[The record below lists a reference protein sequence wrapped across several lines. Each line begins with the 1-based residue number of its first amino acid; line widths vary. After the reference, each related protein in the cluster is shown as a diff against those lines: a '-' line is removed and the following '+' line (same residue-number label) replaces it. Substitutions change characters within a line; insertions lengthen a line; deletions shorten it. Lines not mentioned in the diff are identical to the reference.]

1 MVPQANR
8 SLTSPVERIM
18 RVLSSFGRDLTLAV
32 RHLRQTRIISGVAL
46 LSLALGIGANVAIF
60 SLVNAL
66 MLKALPVH
74 EPDRLVLLGFGSERS
89 QNTSLTHPQ
98 WEFLRDQQDVFAG
111 MTVTGG
117 ARFNLNA
124 GGESRPVAGLFVN
137 GDYLN
142 ALGVTPLV
150 GRSFTRDDDRRGG
163 GTDGPVAVLSYG
175 FWQREFGG
183 DRSVVGRAIALD
195 GHPFTVIGVTPRDFF
210 GVQVGRAFD
219 VAIPM
224 GTEPIIRGPE
234 SALDRR
240 SNWWLTVIARLAPGQ
255 SMAQAETRIRAL
267 QSRLREATMP
277 LDWPPQDQAEY
288 IKDPI
293 VLTPA
298 ATGVSLLR
306 TRYTAPLYALL
317 GMVGLVL
324 TVACANLA
332 NLLLAQSVSRRRE
345 LAVRLSLGAGRFQL
359 VRQLLVESIML
370 SLLGAAA
377 GLLIATWGSKAL
389 VSMLSTRTNIVALDL
404 SMDWR
409 VLGFTTGIGILT
421 GLVFG
426 VVPALRS
433 KVVSPADALRDHSRG
448 VVTGGGR
455 LNFGHGLVAAQIALS
470 FVLVFGS
477 TLFVRT
483 FVELTTQDAGFK
495 ADRVLLASV
504 DLRRTGVTDEPG
516 RLRLFEQVRDALDV
530 VPGIEAAA
538 ASLLTPVSGS
548 GRIQRIS
555 VPGYDAPE
563 RDRLAYFNIV
573 TEGYFKALATP
584 LLVGRDIGRRD
595 SARAPAVAVV
605 NQTFATRF
613 FAGQNPVGR
622 TFVIEPSGAARTD
635 RQVEIVG
642 MVADTKYRSLR
653 EPAPPT
659 IYLSIAQQDR
669 IGSSVRLAMR
679 TTGPPM
685 ALRKAVVAAVESVN
699 QEVVVDL
706 RTMEEDLGASVT
718 QERLVASLSAAFGGL
733 ALLLAVLG
741 LYGIMSYSVNRRQN
755 EIGIRMALGAE
766 PGKVVRL
773 VLFNVAII
781 TCVGLA
787 VGVAAAIGTGRFIN
801 AMLFNLAASDA
812 TMIAATAGTLAA
824 AAAIAGYLPARRAA
838 RIDPMAAL
846 RRD

>member
-1 MVPQANR
+1 
-8 SLTSPVERIM
+8 M
-18 RVLSSFGRDLTLAV
+18 RFLSSFGRDLTFAV
-32 RHLRQTRIISGVAL
+32 RQLRQTRIVSGVAL

-74 EPDRLVLLGFGSERS
+74 EPDRLVLLGFGSEGGA
-89 QNTSLTHPQ
+89 NTSFTHPQ

-137 GDYLN
+137 GDYFN

-150 GRSFTRDDDRRGG
+150 GRSFTREDDRRGG
-163 GTDGPVAVLSYG
+163 GTDGPVVVLSYG

-183 DRSVVGRAIALD
+183 EPSVVGRSIALD
-195 GHPFTVIGVTPRDFF
+195 GNPFTVIGVTPRDFF

-224 GTEPIIRGPE
+224 GTEPIIRGAE
-234 SALDRR
+234 SRLDQR

-255 SMAQAETRIRAL
+255 SMAQAEIRIRAL
-267 QSRLREATMP
+267 QSQLREATMP
-277 LDWPPQDQAEY
+277 LDWRAQDQAEY
-288 IKDPI
+288 IREPI
-293 VLTPA
+293 ELTAA

-306 TRYTAPLYALL
+306 TRYSQPLYVLL
-317 GMVGLVL
+317 GIVGLVL
-324 TVACANLA
+324 TIACANMA

-345 LAVRLSLGAGRFQL
+345 VAVRLSLGAGRFQL

-377 GLLIATWGSKAL
+377 GLLMATWGSRAL

-409 VLGFTTGIGILT
+409 VFGFTAGVGILT

-426 VVPALRS
+426 VVPALRGTA
-433 KVVSPADALRDHSRG
+433 VSAADALRDHARG
-448 VVTGGGR
+448 VVSGGGR
-455 LNFGHGLVAAQIALS
+455 LNFGHGLVALQVALS

-483 FVELTTQDAGFK
+483 LVDLTTQDAGFK
-495 ADRVLLASV
+495 ADRVLLASI

-516 RLRLFEQVRDALDV
+516 RLRLFEQVRDAIGV
-530 VPGIEAAA
+530 VPGIEVAG
-538 ASLLTPVSGS
+538 ASFLTPVSGS
-548 GRIQRIS
+548 TRIQRIS

-563 RDRLAYFNIV
+563 RDRLAYFNSV

-584 LLVGRDIGRRD
+584 LLVGRDIGRQD
-595 SARAPAVAVV
+595 SAQAPTVAVV
-605 NQTFATRF
+605 NETFAKRF

-622 TFVIEPSGAARTD
+622 SFVVEESGAARTD

-659 IYLSIAQQDR
+659 IYLSMAQDR
-669 IGSSVRLAMR
+669 IGSSLRIAMR

-685 ALRKAVVAAVESVN
+685 ALRQAVVAAVGSVN
-699 QEVVVDL
+699 KEVVVDL

-718 QERLVASLSAAFGGL
+718 QERLVASLSAVFGGL
-733 ALLLAVLG
+733 ALLLAALG
-741 LYGIMSYSVNRRQN
+741 LYGIMSYSVSRRQN

-766 PGKVVRL
+766 PSKVVRL

-781 TCVGLA
+781 TCVGIA

-812 TMIAATAGTLAA
+812 TMIAATAVTLAS

-846 RRD
+846 RQD